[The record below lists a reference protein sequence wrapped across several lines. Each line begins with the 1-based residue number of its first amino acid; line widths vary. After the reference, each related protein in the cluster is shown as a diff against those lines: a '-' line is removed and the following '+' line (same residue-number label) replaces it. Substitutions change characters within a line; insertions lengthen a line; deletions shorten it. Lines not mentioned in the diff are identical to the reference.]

1 MTPLDWLILIVLN
14 GAIVVYGLR
23 ISRGTTKTFDW
34 FLAAKGLPWWIVGMS
49 MFATAVD
56 SGDYVAIVGG
66 AYTFGISNLT
76 TWWLGLPIGWF
87 IVAYGVFL
95 PLYRSGMFTNAEYL
109 EYRFGPSVRLLSAFI
124 QLQYRTNV
132 LGNVAFSL
140 YLTFSILTDWD
151 AAAWWLVGAIAAA
164 AAAYTAM
171 GGLKSVAVTDAM
183 QSVMMFAASAILWL
197 TVWNVVGGWSGLEE
211 RFRSIDPALA
221 ESMLHVGGRHEPG
234 VPAGLIV
241 FGWVVVLT
249 AYCVVNHSQAMRL
262 LASRSE
268 WDMKMAAFV
277 ASVATAIVMWFNITL
292 GILARAVYPDL
303 ATVDRAYPMLVQ
315 EFLAP
320 GLVGVVV
327 AGVLAGGI
335 STYDS
340 IGSSLAAVFTRDVY
354 ARFFV
359 KHKDDAHYLRV
370 SRWATPVL
378 IAASFGYLPFIQAG
392 MLVFY
397 LRITSVA
404 VIPLFTI
411 YLMGTMTRVHR
422 RSGVTGLLAG
432 IAYGLSSL
440 LGEMFGWPLPLWWT
454 NTWWAYVWSIAITAG
469 AMVVV
474 SLVVGWATDE
484 EVRGLLYS
492 SGKDKPAAEQGDEA
506 LPHLA
511 ATEGT
516 WLESTRDEMPTMPK
530 YSFAVGEGGPAW
542 YLKPVVWAGLFL
554 GVIGFVCL
562 IVLW

>member
-140 YLTFSILTDWD
+140 YLTFSILTGWD

-197 TVWNVVGGWSGLEE
+197 TVWNVVGGWSGLQE
-211 RFRSIDPALA
+211 RFSSIDPGLA

-262 LASRSE
+262 LAARSE

-315 EFLAP
+315 DFLAP

-359 KHKDDAHYLRV
+359 KNKDDAHYLRV
-370 SRWATPVL
+370 SRWATPLV

-392 MLVFY
+392 MLAFY

-422 RSGVTGLLAG
+422 RSGVAGLLAG

-469 AMVVV
+469 AMLVV
-474 SLVVGWATDE
+474 SLIEGWATDE
-484 EVRGLLYS
+484 EVRGLVYS
-492 SGKDKPAAEQGDEA
+492 SGEEKLGAAA

-516 WLESTRDEMPTMPK
+516 WLESTRDAMPTMPK
-530 YSFAVGEGGPAW
+530 YPFPVGKGGPAW

-562 IVLW
+562 VVLW